1 LNRLPWK
8 PVLLFRGHLLADYT
22 PACRLRQFPSIYPMT
37 TLLSTLA
44 DYSPLLPWVL
54 ASVVFYALA
63 TSGLWLAMRC
73 SGSSGRLSGLL
84 GSIPGQLALWLARL
98 LWLVG
103 PGYATLLLG
112 ILSPRLMGLSQA
124 ELGWG
129 LGRGLLFAAG
139 ALAVLLAAGL
149 SYRRAYPT
157 RPPYLTLSHGIALT
171 VLLVME
177 AGALQWQ
184 WAFYRSAV
192 IEALTS
198 AATPAPIYWGTWLA
212 VALLAVQGGLSPFL
226 WHDLRTAG
234 LAERRVLRAAL
245 LAITSVLYLLSRS
258 FWLAWAL
265 HGAASAILEPRVVQ
279 PQMPAATRRHE
290 GQTSGD

>member
-1 LNRLPWK
+1 M
-8 PVLLFRGHLLADYT
+8 
-22 PACRLRQFPSIYPMT
+22 S
-37 TLLSTLA
+37 TLLSAIA

-54 ASVVFYALA
+54 GSMAFFALA
-63 TSGLWLAMRC
+63 AWGLWLALRG
-73 SGSSGRLSGLL
+73 SGPGGRWTSLL
-84 GSIPGQLALWLARL
+84 ASIPGQLALWLARL
-98 LWLVG
+98 LWLIL
-103 PGYATLLLG
+103 PGYAALLLG
-112 ILSPRLMGLSQA
+112 ILSPRLMGLSQV
-124 ELGWG
+124 ELGWS

-157 RPPYLTLSHGIALT
+157 RPPYLTLSHGITLT
-171 VLLVME
+171 VVLVME

-184 WAFYRSAV
+184 WAFYRSAM
-192 IEALTS
+192 IEALAG

-212 VALLAVQGGLSPFL
+212 AALLAVQGALSPFL
-226 WHDLRTAG
+226 WHDLRRAG

-245 LAITSVLYLLSRS
+245 LAATSLLYLLSRN

-279 PQMPAATRRHE
+279 PQLSGAARQEESQTPAA
-290 GQTSGD
+290 

>member
-1 LNRLPWK
+1 
-8 PVLLFRGHLLADYT
+8 LLIQCHLLADYT
-22 PACRLRQFPSIYPMT
+22 PARRRRQFLPIRPMT
-37 TLLSTLA
+37 TLLHTLA

-54 ASVVFYALA
+54 ASMAWYALA
-63 TSGLWLAMRC
+63 TVALWLALRH
-73 SGSSGRLSGLL
+73 SGPKGRLSSLL
-84 GSIPGQLALWLARL
+84 GSIPGQLGLWLARL
-98 LWLVG
+98 TWLIG
-103 PGYATLLLG
+103 PGYAALLLG
-112 ILSPRLMGLSQA
+112 ILSPRLMGLSQV

-149 SYRRAYPT
+149 SYRRAHPAQ
-157 RPPYLTLSHGIALT
+157 PPYLTLSHGIALT

-184 WAFYRSAV
+184 WAFYRSAM
-192 IEALTS
+192 IEALTTTTTSS
-198 AATPAPIYWGTWLA
+198 APVYWGTWLA
-212 VALLAVQGGLSPFL
+212 VGVLVVQGALSPWL
-226 WHDLRTAG
+226 WHDLRRAG

-245 LAITSVLYLLSRS
+245 LAGSSVLYLLSRN

-279 PQMPAATRRHE
+279 PRAQGVLGRNEDQAPSA
-290 GQTSGD
+290 